1 MENDV
6 DQQQQEWR
14 RDERYAGFSGGVAHD
29 TIPSGADA
37 AAIGNDACDGIDDTD
52 GVGGANGASSCDAG
66 SEYDGDIDRDALNL
80 MKSDA

>member
-14 RDERYAGFSGGVAHD
+14 RDERSAGFSEG
-29 TIPSGADA
+29 DA
-37 AAIGNDACDGIDDTD
+37 AAIGNDACGGIDDTD
-52 GVGGANGASSCDAG
+52 GVSGANGASSVDGG
-66 SEYDGDIDRDALNL
+66 SECDGDIDRDALNL

>member
-14 RDERYAGFSGGVAHD
+14 RDERYAGFSGG
-29 TIPSGADA
+29 DA
-37 AAIGNDACDGIDDTD
+37 EAIGKDACDGIDDTD
-52 GVGGANGASSCDAG
+52 GVSGANGASSCDAG